1 MLTKKQYSIT
11 FVNRATLLY
20 KTIGN
25 VTSEFIKPGS
35 FPYRE
40 VGPTKMKWWIG
51 LSLNLFARTYLG
63 VEYINL
69 ENLPDSG
76 PAIVASNHFSH
87 LDGLLINAASGYRA
101 RREVVFLAAE
111 DVYNKNYMFRMMCN
125 IVNCIPVKR
134 DQKDRVAL
142 LKAIRILKRGK
153 LLGIFPEGRRSRD
166 GMIGEAKDGVA
177 IVALTTGCP
186 VIPVGID
193 GTFEALPRNHKFI
206 KPAKVNI
213 IFGNALVYP
222 KQRKPSQ
229 SIITDLREEIMYEI
243 KKLRNEASDFKERKI
258 AA

>member
-1 MLTKKQYSIT
+1 MLVKKLCST
-11 FVNRATLLY
+11 LVNRATLLY
-20 KTIGN
+20 KTLGN
-25 VTSEFIKPGS
+25 ITSEFIKPGT

-63 VEYINL
+63 VEYLNL
-69 ENLPDSG
+69 DNLPENG

-87 LDGLLINAASGYRA
+87 LDGLLINAASGYRS

-111 DVYNKNYMFRMMCN
+111 DVYNKNQVFRMMCN

-153 LLGIFPEGRRSRD
+153 MLGIFPEGRRSRD

-206 KPAKVNI
+206 RPAKVNL
-213 IFGNALVYP
+213 IFGNALLYP

-229 SIITDLREEIMYEI
+229 SIIRSVKEEIMYEI
-243 KKLRNEASDFKERKI
+243 RKLRNEAYDFRDRKI